1 MRVSV
6 ITAPRKVREPAAHA
20 TSAKS
25 VHSGQR
31 RDTAEGSTGGSANSK
46 LGPGRKKRLGNQE
59 VRIISNAH
67 THTYYTWIVMLTTM

>member
-46 LGPGRKKRLGNQE
+46 LGRRRKKRLGN
-59 VRIISNAH
+59 
-67 THTYYTWIVMLTTM
+67 

>member
-31 RDTAEGSTGGSANSK
+31 RDTAEASTGGSANRK
-46 LGPGRKKRLGNQE
+46 LGPGRKKTIGKP
-59 VRIISNAH
+59 
-67 THTYYTWIVMLTTM
+67 